1 MLEHG
6 FELCK
11 SVILWLFSKINDIEF
26 LDTTDYLYE
35 KGKSTVLHGPKDW
48 GHFNY
53 DGYKNISRYIIEN
66 SNSN

>member
-1 MLEHG
+1 MKINNKIVLEGKNGRPIICDLRFNETGEKQPLIIFCHG
-6 FELCK
+6 F
-11 SVILWLFSKINDIEF
+11 
-26 LDTTDYLYE
+26 
-35 KGKSTVLHGPKDW
+35 KGYKDW